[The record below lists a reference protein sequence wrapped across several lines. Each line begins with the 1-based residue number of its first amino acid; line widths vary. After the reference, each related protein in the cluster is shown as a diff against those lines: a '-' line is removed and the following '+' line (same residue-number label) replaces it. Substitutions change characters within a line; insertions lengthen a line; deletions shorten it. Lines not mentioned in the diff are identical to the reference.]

1 MKKNTIIYLIIA
13 VLAILVVGVTVKL
26 AGSQED
32 ETSNKPAEYKA
43 ATEAGDLSEGMRG
56 ITKDNYDQIVT
67 NSKGLV
73 VVDYCAPTCSYCI
86 KYVPEFADA
95 FNAFKDRVIFGKFD
109 VTTDQSKISELN
121 IEGTPE
127 TIIFKDGKEVDR
139 VGGYVKADVLK
150 SAIEKALSE

>member
-1 MKKNTIIYLIIA
+1 
-13 VLAILVVGVTVKL
+13 
-26 AGSQED
+26 
-32 ETSNKPAEYKA
+32 
-43 ATEAGDLSEGMRG
+43 MRG

-73 VVDYCAPTCSYCI
+73 VVDYYAPTCSYCI